1 MGRTRGRARRARL
14 SRVRVRILAAGTRLP
29 RWVNEGYAEY
39 AARLPRQSRLELIE
53 IPLGRGTTATRSE
66 GARMLERLA
75 DSHHVVALA
84 VDGAARSSP
93 ELARWWGQRLTAGR
107 ELVFLIGGPDGL
119 SDECLSRADERLSLS
134 ALTLPHGLARVVLAE
149 QLYRASTLLAG
160 HPYHRA

>member
-1 MGRTRGRARRARL
+1 
-14 SRVRVRILAAGTRLP
+14 VRVRILAAGTRLP

-39 AARLPRQSRLELIE
+39 AARMPRQSRLELIE
-53 IPLGRGTTATRSE
+53 IALGRGGTATRSE

-75 DSHHVVALA
+75 EPSYVVALA
-84 VDGAARSSP
+84 VDGGARSSP
-93 ELARWWGQRLTAGR
+93 ELARWWGKRLDAGR

-119 SDECLSRADERLSLS
+119 SAECLKRADECLSLS